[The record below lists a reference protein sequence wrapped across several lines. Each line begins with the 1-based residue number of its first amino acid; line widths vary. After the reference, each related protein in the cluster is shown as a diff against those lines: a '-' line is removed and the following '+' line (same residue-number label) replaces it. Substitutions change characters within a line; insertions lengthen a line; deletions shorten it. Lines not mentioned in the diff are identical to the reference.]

1 MINIQDVLRAGY
13 VKRWNIV
20 NTTRQQTLA
29 EHLFN
34 VAAISEHL
42 LTELDLFDMR
52 DIILSWALVHD
63 VPEVVCGDTPTPT
76 KLRMIENG
84 FDMEAIYNKIDP
96 NYKVT
101 RLMAI
106 ERKIPYDLVKLADL
120 MEGIHFLTEN
130 GIGTNAKNIAR
141 RMDERLNYMIDDF
154 VENHELKLPM
164 CATRAYDK
172 IRATYE
178 AIMFGKIYE

>member
-1 MINIQDVLRAGY
+1 MINIQDILRAGY

-42 LTELDLFDMR
+42 LTELNLFDMR

-76 KLRMIENG
+76 KMRMVENE
-84 FDMEAIYNKIDP
+84 FDMETIYNQIDS
-96 NYKVT
+96 NYKMT
-101 RLMAI
+101 RSMAI
-106 ERKIPYDLVKLADL
+106 ERGIPYDLVKLADV
-120 MEGIHFLTEN
+120 MEGIHFLVEN
-130 GIGTNAKNIAR
+130 GVGNHAKSIATKMTK
-141 RMDERLNYMIDDF
+141 RMHVLIEDF
-154 VENHELKLPM
+154 VADYELPM
-164 CATRAYDK
+164 NSSRVYAK
-172 IRATYE
+172 IVGTYE
-178 AIMFGKIYE
+178 AIMFGQIYE